1 MSQNPLEFKGRIGS
15 RSYALSFAILAISG
29 VCIGGYA
36 SSGNGNSYL
45 HEGLAMLASL
55 AWICFGCVQAA
66 KRARDAGWSGWWG
79 LVTAIPVVQFIAW
92 LVFLAVRGDANENRF
107 GPAASAQSSHNDRVF
122 LWVLLLGA
130 ALLIV
135 GFGAL
140 WMIFSKA
147 LNHMNG

>member
-15 RSYALSFAILAISG
+15 RSYALSLGILAISG
-29 VCIGGYA
+29 ACIGVL
-36 SSGNGNSYL
+36 SGSDTGPL
-45 HEGLAMLASL
+45 HEVLVLLSGLAWAF
-55 AWICFGCVQAA
+55 FGCVQSA